1 MTTTKAEAFDQ
12 ALTSGTSADPA
23 VAELVALTA
32 ALAAVPL
39 KPAPAFKETLRAHL
53 MAEAASIAAA
63 GPVAPAPPA
72 PRPPLKTMLHHPAM
86 QVATGGLAAVV
97 AATGVV
103 VGTSRSLP
111 GDALYG
117 LKRTVEGW
125 QVGLAGGP
133 AAEAN
138 ALLEQARTR
147 LDEVQALLKRGDL
160 AAVDRALAA
169 LQDELRSATS
179 RLLRAAADGSREA
192 YDALQAAVV
201 DISGRLTALL
211 PSLPAE
217 ARTEASGALATLNVA
232 RVTLS
237 TLPRPV
243 SPTPVPTTPNPT
255 VTTPPGPGPTVTP
268 PTVTTPPTGGPS
280 VTVPPPP
287 TVTVTV
293 PPPPTITVPPV
304 TPTLPVTLPPV

>member
-1 MTTTKAEAFDQ
+1 
-12 ALTSGTSADPA
+12 
-23 VAELVALTA
+23 
-32 ALAAVPL
+32 
-39 KPAPAFKETLRAHL
+39 
-53 MAEAASIAAA
+53 
-63 GPVAPAPPA
+63 
-72 PRPPLKTMLHHPAM
+72 MLQHPAM
-86 QVATGGLAAVV
+86 QVATGGLAAAV

-147 LDEVQALLKRGDL
+147 LDEIQALLKRGDL
-160 AAVDRALAA
+160 AAVRGAINA
-169 LQDELRSATS
+169 LQEELRSATS

-201 DISGRLTALL
+201 DLSGRLTALL
-211 PSLPAE
+211 PSLPDAE
-217 ARTEASGALATLNVA
+217 RAAASGALATLNVA

-243 SPTPVPTTPNPT
+243 QPTPGPSTPGPSTTTPTTP
-255 VTTPPGPGPTVTP
+255 P
-268 PTVTTPPTGGPS
+268 PT

-287 TVTVTV
+287 TVTV

-304 TPTLPVTLPPV
+304 SPTLPVTLPPL